1 MDTLYYQYLYAFPD
15 DWETLHQYVYLY
27 DPVTQ
32 VQALRRAVPLG
43 WGDNPIGTQVVR
55 GVANRDVELRAFVDG
70 GGDLVVFY
78 SLLTDKSTV
87 PPPPVEI
94 ARVPAAALADMEVP
108 SEMFSGG
115 YVAGGYLFLPCRRFD
130 VVDGV
135 DKIEVFV
142 FDTTGGYRQ
151 YTLQATNDA
160 ATQLINAPQPNS
172 TVFYADGS
180 VRFVLDGWF
189 F

>member
-1 MDTLYYQYLYAFPD
+1 M
-15 DWETLHQYVYLY
+15 VC
-27 DPVTQ
+27 
-32 VQALRRAVPLG
+32 
-43 WGDNPIGTQVVR
+43 
-55 GVANRDVELRAFVDG
+55 
-70 GGDLVVFY
+70 Y

-108 SEMFSGG
+108 SAMFRGG
-115 YVAGGYLFLPCRRFD
+115 YVTGGYLFLPCPRLD
-130 VVDGV
+130 VIDGV
-135 DKIEVFV
+135 RKIEVFV

-151 YTLQATNDA
+151 YTLQATNSLS
-160 ATQLINAPQPNS
+160 QLTNAPQPNS

-180 VRFVLDGWF
+180 VRFVRDGRF